1 MRLLDSEDRRMD
13 STTSAVMTALIE
25 AGNID
30 TVYRDVYLDRARTVL
45 APVLS
50 LGDFHR
56 LEQERAALAE
66 LPLTIARA
74 LDNANWSLVKQL
86 SERAQTLKQAIDDKG
101 GLLQTARSIYDVR
114 DVRLDPFSPGLE
126 PFTRIARR
134 ELPTLR
140 KRAFELLETLERVDV
155 AWNDFYSA
163 QRRPFQERPQTGAEL
178 ETDAT
183 SSPEDTVESARQA
196 LKAGDMK
203 RLEGL
208 ADALIA
214 TGTPSASVVAANVR
228 ATRIEDEP
236 RRELQPVAYSSET
249 LARARHLGL
258 TSRHLDPRMELAS
271 LRRYAWTPSSDEHG
285 HSAAAQVPLP
295 SGSLE
300 GLRDGVEMFVIH
312 PLVNSGGAR
321 YLPSLVAEDVLV
333 EDFPDPADGQ
343 TPPASELVKSLRLPG
358 RRGLPRI
365 AIEQALLMHGARILE
380 KELGLDPRVFRL
392 VCIPPDVYVRLDE
405 TEGWGRQPFWT
416 HFDGYLIR
424 TVTGQVRL
432 QALAGGDVHYGGL
445 YELLAVGRDYD
456 SDRLLAR
463 FAVVQRARM
472 AAW

>member
-1 MRLLDSEDRRMD
+1 
-13 STTSAVMTALIE
+13 LIE

-45 APVLS
+45 GPVLS
-50 LGDFHR
+50 LEDFHR
-56 LEQERAALAE
+56 LEQERAVLAE

-74 LDNANWSLVKQL
+74 LNNANWSLVKQL
-86 SERAQTLKQAIDDKG
+86 SERAQTLKRAIDDKG
-101 GLLQTARSIYDVR
+101 DLLQTARSIYDVR
-114 DVRLDPFSPGLE
+114 DVLLDPFSPGLE

-134 ELPTLR
+134 ELPSLR
-140 KRAFELLETLERVDV
+140 KRTLELIEALQRADI
-155 AWNDFYSA
+155 AWNDFYGA
-163 QRRPFQERPQTGAEL
+163 RRRAFQERPQTGAEL
-178 ETDAT
+178 ESDAS
-183 SSPEDTVESARQA
+183 SSPADAVESARQA

-203 RLEGL
+203 RLAVL

-214 TGTPSASVVAANVR
+214 TETPSASVVSHAANVR

-236 RRELQPVAYSSET
+236 RRELQPVAYSNET

-258 TSRHLDPRMELAS
+258 TSRHLEPRMELAS

-295 SGSLE
+295 SGSPE
-300 GLRDGVEMFVIH
+300 GLRDGVAVFAIH

-365 AIEQALLMHGARILE
+365 AIEQALLLHGARILE
-380 KELGLDPRVFRL
+380 EELGLDPRVFRL
-392 VCIPPDVYVRLDE
+392 VCIPPDVYVRLGE
-405 TEGWGRQPFWT
+405 AEGWGRQPFWT

-432 QALAGGDVHYGGL
+432 QALAGGDVRYGGL
-445 YELLAVGRDYD
+445 YDLLAFGREYD

-472 AAW
+472 VAW

>member
-1 MRLLDSEDRRMD
+1 MD
-13 STTSAVMTALIE
+13 STAGAVMTALID

-30 TVYRDVYLDRARTVL
+30 TVYRDVYLGRARGLL

-50 LGDFHR
+50 HEDFHR

-74 LDNANWSLVKQL
+74 LDRANWPLVKQL
-86 SERAQTLKQAIDDKG
+86 SERAQALKHAIEDKG
-101 GLLQTARSIYDVR
+101 GLLETARSIYDVR

-126 PFTRIARR
+126 PFTRVARR

-140 KRAFELLETLERVDV
+140 KRALELLETLQRADV
-155 AWNDFYSA
+155 AWNDFYGA
-163 QRRPFQERPQTGAEL
+163 RRRAFQALPQTAAEL

-183 SSPEDTVESARQA
+183 SSPAAAVESARQA

-203 RLEGL
+203 RLVGL
-208 ADALIA
+208 ADALVA
-214 TGTPSASVVAANVR
+214 VGTPGASAASQAAKVR
-228 ATRIEDEP
+228 AARIDDEP
-236 RRELQPVAYSSET
+236 RQELPPVAYSRET

-258 TSRHLDPRMELAS
+258 TSRHLEPRMELAS
-271 LRRYAWTPSSDEHG
+271 LRRYAWTPSSDERG
-285 HSAAAQVPLP
+285 HSAPAQVPLP
-295 SGSLE
+295 SGSAE

-321 YLPSLVAEDVLV
+321 YLPSLVAEDILV

-343 TPPASELVKSLRLPG
+343 TPPASELVKSLRLRG

-392 VCIPPDVYVRLDE
+392 VCIPPDVYVRVGE
-405 TEGWGRQPFWT
+405 AEGWGRQPFWT

-424 TVTGQVRL
+424 TTMGQVRL
-432 QALAGGDVHYGGL
+432 QALAGGDVRYGGL
-445 YELLAVGRDYD
+445 YELLAVGREYD

-463 FAVVQRARM
+463 FAVVQRTRM
-472 AAW
+472 VAW

>member
-1 MRLLDSEDRRMD
+1 MD
-13 STTSAVMTALIE
+13 STASAVMTALIE
-25 AGNID
+25 AGSID
-30 TVYRDVYLDRARTVL
+30 TVYRDVYLDRARTVV
-45 APVLS
+45 APLLS
-50 LGDFHR
+50 LEEFHR

-66 LPLTIARA
+66 LPLTITRA

-86 SERAQTLKQAIDDKG
+86 SERAQTLRHAIDDKG

-126 PFTRIARR
+126 PFTRIAKR
-134 ELPTLR
+134 ELPTLW
-140 KRAFELLETLERVDV
+140 KQTLELLATLERADA
-155 AWNDFYSA
+155 AWNDFYGA
-163 QRRPFQERPQTGAEL
+163 RRRAFQERPQTGAEL

-183 SSPEDTVESARQA
+183 SSSADAVASARQA

-214 TGTPSASVVAANVR
+214 TGTPSASVVSHPANVR
-228 ATRIEDEP
+228 ASRTEDEP
-236 RRELQPVAYSSET
+236 RRELQPVAHSSET

-258 TSRHLDPRMELAS
+258 TSRHLEPRMELAS

-285 HSAAAQVPLP
+285 HSAAAQLPLP
-295 SGSLE
+295 SGSPE
-300 GLRDGVEMFVIH
+300 GLRDGVAMFTIH

-321 YLPSLVAEDVLV
+321 YLPSLAAEDVLV

-343 TPPASELVKSLRLPG
+343 TPAASELVKSLRLPG

-365 AIEQALLMHGARILE
+365 AIEQALLVHGARIVE

-392 VCIPPDVYVRLDE
+392 VCIPPDVYVRVGE
-405 TEGWGRQPFWT
+405 AEGWGRQPFWT

-424 TVTGQVRL
+424 TVTGQVRV
-432 QALAGGDVHYGGL
+432 QALAGGDVRYGGL
-445 YELLAVGRDYD
+445 YQLLAVGRDYD

-472 AAW
+472 VAW

>member
-1 MRLLDSEDRRMD
+1 MD
-13 STTSAVMTALIE
+13 STASAVMTELIE
-25 AGNID
+25 AGNLD

-45 APVLS
+45 TPLLS
-50 LGDFHR
+50 LEDFHR

-74 LDNANWSLVKQL
+74 LDSANWSLVKQL
-86 SERAQTLKQAIDDKG
+86 SERAQTLKHAIDDKAA
-101 GLLQTARSIYDVR
+101 LLQTARSIYDVR

-126 PFTRIARR
+126 PFTRIARS

-140 KRAFELLETLERVDV
+140 KRTLALLETLERADV
-155 AWNDFYSA
+155 AWKDFYA
-163 QRRPFQERPQTGAEL
+163 GRRRAFQARPQTGSEL
-178 ETDAT
+178 EPDAT
-183 SSPEDTVESARQA
+183 SSPADAVESARQA

-203 RLEGL
+203 RLAGL

-214 TGTPSASVVAANVR
+214 AGTPSESVVSHAAN
-228 ATRIEDEP
+228 AGGGRIGGEP
-236 RRELQPVAYSSET
+236 RQELQPVAYSSET

-258 TSRHLDPRMELAS
+258 TSRHLEPRIELAS
-271 LRRYAWTPSSDEHG
+271 LRRYAWTPSSDERG
-285 HSAAAQVPLP
+285 TSAAAQVRLP
-295 SGSLE
+295 SGSPE
-300 GLRDGVEMFVIH
+300 GLRDGVAMFAIH

-343 TPPASELVKSLRLPG
+343 TPAASELLKSLQLPG

-392 VCIPPDVYVRLDE
+392 VCIPPDVYVRVGE
-405 TEGWGRQPFWT
+405 AEGWGRQPFWT

-432 QALAGGDVHYGGL
+432 QALAGGDVRYGGL

-472 AAW
+472 VAW